1 MRRVRRSLPL
11 VVLCALAVSG
21 SATADKDTGIVG
33 TYDVK
38 YEEVANNCTVANTG
52 IALGRGTLK
61 VGKKA
66 KNITVD
72 IQRFEVMAGSQAKG
86 GKLRASSKIGM
97 SPIDGTTAKA
107 SVAGRVEEG
116 LIQLVFVVE
125 FYVDKKPLC
134 TQTWNV
140 NGVKQTGDAAAP

>member
-1 MRRVRRSLPL
+1 MRRVRSLPYL
-11 VVLCALAVSG
+11 AVLTLGLASPALA
-21 SATADKDTGIVG
+21 DKGDGGLVG

-61 VGKKA
+61 VGKKS

-72 IQRFEVMAGSQAKG
+72 IQRFEVMSGSQAKG
-86 GKLRASSKIGM
+86 GKLRATSRIGM

-107 SVAGRVEEG
+107 SVAGRIEEG

-125 FYVDKKPLC
+125 YYVDKKPLC
-134 TQTWNV
+134 TQSWNV
-140 NGVKQTGDAAAP
+140 NGVKQTADAAP

>member
-1 MRRVRRSLPL
+1 MRRVRSLPS
-11 VVLCALAVSG
+11 LAVLIGFAAVASPA
-21 SATADKDTGIVG
+21 SADKNDALVG

-52 IALGRGTLK
+52 ISLARGTLK
-61 VGKKA
+61 VGKKS

-72 IQRFEVMAGSQAKG
+72 IQRFEVMAGSAAKG
-86 GKLRASSKIGM
+86 GKLRATSRIGM

-125 FYVDKKPLC
+125 YYVDKKPLC
-134 TQTWNV
+134 TQSWNV
-140 NGVKQTGDAAAP
+140 NGVKATETTTP

>member
-1 MRRVRRSLPL
+1 MRSVRSLPCLAIL
-11 VVLCALAVSG
+11 VGVAVASPA
-21 SATADKDTGIVG
+21 SADKNDGGLVG

-52 IALGRGTLK
+52 IALARGTLK
-61 VGKKA
+61 VGKKG

-72 IQRFEVMAGSQAKG
+72 IQRFEVMSGTAAKG

-97 SPIDGTTAKA
+97 SPIDGSTAKA

-125 FYVDKKPLC
+125 YYVDKKPLC
-134 TQTWNV
+134 TQSWNV
-140 NGVKQTGDAAAP
+140 NGVKQTADAAP